1 MYNTH
6 GVIEML
12 KLRELR
18 KKTNMTMKELGAA
31 LGLAEST
38 ISQYETGKRQPDYET
53 LLRLGEFFG
62 VSIDYL
68 LGQETEK
75 APTKDGERTI
85 SDEDIMFALWGEQ
98 NDMDKEDLEDVK
110 RYAAFVRERKQK
122 K

>member
-1 MYNTH
+1 
-6 GVIEML
+6 ML